1 MRLTKIQI
9 EDLSKL
15 ILKRLKGMELVT
27 INAAED
33 KISHRIMEIITK
45 DLSIEDELD
54 REVKKFLETYDAD
67 FKSGKLDYMK
77 MFSKVKDKMVKER
90 DLIR

>member
-27 INAAED
+27 INSAED
-33 KISHRIMEIITK
+33 KVLHRIIDIITN
-45 DLSIEDELD
+45 DLSIEDDLD
-54 REVKKFLETYDAD
+54 REVKKFLETYEAD
-67 FKSGKLDYMK
+67 FRSGRLDYMK
-77 MFSKVKDKMVKER
+77 MFNKVKDKLVKER
-90 DLIR
+90 DLII

>member
-27 INAAED
+27 INAVED
-33 KISHRIMEIITK
+33 KILHRIIEIITK

-54 REVKKFLETYDAD
+54 REVKRFLETYDAD

-77 MFSKVKDKMVKER
+77 MFNKIKDKMVKER
-90 DLIR
+90 DLII